1 MGGGS
6 CDEAETQIVRFGN
19 HRGFSPVRMSTQ
31 TQSKVCEKFDRT
43 PVFAH
48 QFSHSRAATSKL
60 M

>member
-1 MGGGS
+1 VG
-6 CDEAETQIVRFGN
+6 
-19 HRGFSPVRMSTQ
+19 
-31 TQSKVCEKFDRT
+31 EKFDRT